1 MLEEH
6 RGLQS
11 IALYPEALYPLG
23 RGEQGGWKAPRG
35 GGLEVST
42 EGYVLRATTV
52 QILITSI
59 IDVGV

>member
-6 RGLQS
+6 RSLQS
-11 IALYPEALYPLG
+11 IALYLEALYPLG
-23 RGEQGGWKAPRG
+23 RGQQERQKAPRG

-42 EGYVLRATTV
+42 EGYVLRTTTV